1 MQADKTKDTETERSI
16 DDTQRIFGDILSAE
30 LDPFFSGERFSEDGM
45 ETPYKQ
51 IRDAIYSN
59 NTELLRTLIDGKN
72 IDINAPD
79 ERGNYHLHIDGKNL
93 DINLPDERGN
103 CHLHI
108 AAFKG
113 HVECVKILLA
123 NRANVN
129 ARDTFRNT
137 PLHFAAKYNHIE
149 TSEVLSKAQ
158 GVDFDAINEKGGT
171 ALNIAAFEGHEELV
185 RVLLKNG
192 VKANIINQ
200 MEAPYKYQALHLAA
214 RSGHF
219 EIVGAL
225 INAGADVNARDEF
238 GNTPLIVAA
247 ANKRLNVVNF
257 LLTEEVVNIN
267 ALNEGKISALH
278 YAVCIGN
285 VEIAKALAD
294 RADVNALCGEV
305 KFSALH
311 IAAEKNNAD
320 IAKILI
326 EKNANID
333 LVDDKGNAPIHIAA
347 NNGNAGIV
355 ELLLE
360 NKAKF
365 NEVNKDRMTPL
376 LFALKNK
383 KSEVAIK
390 LIRIGANLNLI
401 DNNGDNPLCIS
412 ASYGLNEVVDEIL
425 KALSAVEILLG
436 NREKVDIINQR
447 HTIYQYQ
454 ALHLA
459 AKNGHLAIVKTL
471 IRAGA
476 DLDAPDIYGNT
487 PLQVAIINKK
497 SEVAITLIKKGAKIN
512 EVNNQGN
519 TALELANFH
528 GLGKVFEVLSKR
540 ANQTVGFNP
549 TGPSS
554 YKEAYKEKKR
564 PSPEAQTSE
573 ELVGRLAGES
583 PQKKSAGKGGFQT

>member
-72 IDINAPD
+72 LDINAPD
-79 ERGNYHLHIDGKNL
+79 ERGNYHLHIDEKNL
-93 DINLPDERGN
+93 DINLRDERGN

-129 ARDTFRNT
+129 ARDAFRNT
-137 PLHFAAKYNHIE
+137 PLHLAAKYNHIE
-149 TSEVLSKAQ
+149 TLEALSKAQ

-200 MEAPYKYQALHLAA
+200 MEAPYK
-214 RSGHF
+214 
-219 EIVGAL
+219 
-225 INAGADVNARDEF
+225 
-238 GNTPLIVAA
+238 
-247 ANKRLNVVNF
+247 
-257 LLTEEVVNIN
+257 
-267 ALNEGKISALH
+267 
-278 YAVCIGN
+278 
-285 VEIAKALAD
+285 
-294 RADVNALCGEV
+294 
-305 KFSALH
+305 
-311 IAAEKNNAD
+311 
-320 IAKILI
+320 
-326 EKNANID
+326 
-333 LVDDKGNAPIHIAA
+333 
-347 NNGNAGIV
+347 
-355 ELLLE
+355 
-360 NKAKF
+360 
-365 NEVNKDRMTPL
+365 
-376 LFALKNK
+376 
-383 KSEVAIK
+383 
-390 LIRIGANLNLI
+390 
-401 DNNGDNPLCIS
+401 
-412 ASYGLNEVVDEIL
+412 
-425 KALSAVEILLG
+425 
-436 NREKVDIINQR
+436 
-447 HTIYQYQ
+447 YQ

-554 YKEAYKEKKR
+554 YKEAYREKRGLRLKR
-564 PSPEAQTSE
+564 KQAKSWLGDSQENPP
-573 ELVGRLAGES
+573 
-583 PQKKSAGKGGFQT
+583 KKNQRANEDFKLNNNTRSANNLKLFFIKGLNQFKWVCSYASL